1 MKLSIRLGPK
11 VTDLSNDAS
20 TLKSLNVMNG
30 DMVHVVSAAIQD
42 APSAPAPMEEEKEKV
57 THAQS
62 VNGNKVVPVKE
73 APKPKIPEV
82 APKAVVEDQ
91 IDQELAKTDGW
102 TPQKKGPQY
111 VVHMFVW
118 FNSNPILSCNHGDKG
133 SCINCMPIAASVTFI
148 D

>member
-11 VTDLSNDAS
+11 VTDLSIDAS

-30 DMVHVVSAAIQD
+30 DMVHVISAAIQD
-42 APSAPAPMEEEKEKV
+42 APSEPAPMEEEKEKV

-73 APKPKIPEV
+73 PSKPKVPEV
-82 APKAVVEDQ
+82 APKDVVEDT
-91 IDQELAKTDGW
+91 IDQELAKIDGW

-111 VVHMFVW
+111 VV
-118 FNSNPILSCNHGDKG
+118 
-133 SCINCMPIAASVTFI
+133 
-148 D
+148 